1 MLIGF
6 MEVCILSEKRDYY
19 EVLGVPRSAS
29 LDDIKKAYRKLAKKY
44 HPDVNPGDKE
54 AEAKFKEINEAYSV
68 LSDEEKRASYD
79 RYGHAAFEGM
89 GANGFSGFDGFG
101 FGAFDDIF
109 ETFMGGFGRS
119 RQKAKGPVRGKDLR
133 YSMEISF
140 EEAAFGTEK
149 EISVSR
155 LQTCDTCGG
164 TGAKPGT
171 SPETCRHCNGTG
183 QIRYAQSTLFGQ
195 FVNVRTCDVC
205 GGEGK
210 IIKHACETC
219 HGKGRVTRSSRI
231 SVRIP
236 AGINDNQTISLQ
248 GQGES
253 GLRGG
258 PPGDLYV
265 TIHIKPHPVFKREGY
280 DVVLDIPLS
289 FTQLALGAEI
299 DVPTLYGIEKF
310 TIPEGT
316 QSGTVFKLKGKG
328 IKHLRSNNRG
338 DQYFRVMVVI
348 PKKLT
353 PKQKELLQQ
362 FAEISGEEGL
372 DEKKTFFEKVKN
384 LFKE

>member
-1 MLIGF
+1 M
-6 MEVCILSEKRDYY
+6 SEKRDYY

-338 DQYFRVMVVI
+338 DQYFRAMVVI

>member
-1 MLIGF
+1 M
-6 MEVCILSEKRDYY
+6 SEKRDYY
-19 EVLGVPRSAS
+19 QVLGVPRSAS

>member
-1 MLIGF
+1 M
-6 MEVCILSEKRDYY
+6 SEKRDYY